1 MHKRA
6 EAGARQT
13 GYGKGECLHPTHRR
27 AVKAVQLKGVH
38 LKGDYIMGILLA
50 FAPFIAFAVVDRL
63 IGPAQ
68 GLVAG
73 AATSVALL
81 LRDWIGLH
89 RKPKLLEIGTAIL
102 FGGLALY
109 AVLGGA
115 VWSIVGVRLRVDAGL
130 LLIVLA
136 TLIIGKPF
144 TLQYA
149 REQVPQSLWD
159 TPQFIRSNYVITGV
173 WSGAFLILVLADL
186 ILIYRTDLPP
196 KIGILTTVLALVG
209 AFKFTRWYP
218 GKDTRSN
225 GG

>member
-1 MHKRA
+1 
-6 EAGARQT
+6 
-13 GYGKGECLHPTHRR
+13 
-27 AVKAVQLKGVH
+27 
-38 LKGDYIMGILLA
+38 MGILLA

-63 IGPAQ
+63 IGPTQ
-68 GLVAG
+68 GLIAG

-81 LRDWIGLH
+81 LRDWIGFH
-89 RKPKLLEIGTAIL
+89 RKPNILEVGTAIL

-109 AVLGGA
+109 AILG
-115 VWSIVGVRLRVDAGL
+115 VPIWSIMSVRLRVDAGL
-130 LLIVLA
+130 LLIVLT
-136 TLIIGKPF
+136 TLIAGKPF

-159 TPQFIRSNYVITGV
+159 TPQFIRSNYVNTGV

-196 KIGILTTVLALVG
+196 KIGILATVLALVG
-209 AFKFTRWYP
+209 AFKFTQWYP

-225 GG
+225 AG